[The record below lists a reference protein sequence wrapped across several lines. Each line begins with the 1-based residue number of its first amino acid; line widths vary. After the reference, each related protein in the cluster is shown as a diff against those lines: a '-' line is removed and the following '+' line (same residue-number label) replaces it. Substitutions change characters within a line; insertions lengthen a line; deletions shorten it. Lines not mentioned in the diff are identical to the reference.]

1 MQANHQNLNPK
12 VLCGTVLDSFAVSKR
27 DTFYV
32 AQGLGHCANC
42 WGGVL
47 V

>member
-1 MQANHQNLNPK
+1 MQANPQSLNPK

-27 DTFYV
+27 DTYDV
-32 AQGLGHCANC
+32 AQGLGHCANY
-42 WGGVL
+42 WVWVL